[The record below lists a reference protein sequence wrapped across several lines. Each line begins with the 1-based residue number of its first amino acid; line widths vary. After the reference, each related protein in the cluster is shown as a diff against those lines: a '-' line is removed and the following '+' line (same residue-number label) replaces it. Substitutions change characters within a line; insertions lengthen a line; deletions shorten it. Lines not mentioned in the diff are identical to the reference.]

1 MAYCPK
7 CGVELERYIKN
18 CPLCKF
24 QVPDIG
30 DSEYFFEEE
39 ATKKYPHA
47 INIYKK
53 DHMVIKNKIFFSFIV
68 VVISAIIILAVLKL
82 VYPGSVIIAN
92 YALIAFIGL
101 LFYMFFSFGYL
112 KPFINLLGLAMTT
125 LFIGF
130 AIGYQSKPMEWF
142 YHYFMP
148 IIVILYVD
156 LTVFLLLSKMSRNKN
171 KFVYVPTVS
180 LLFLSILSMG
190 IEGVVSINSEGSISL
205 SWSLIVLICSGAI
218 ACVLLGVYH
227 GVPEKSKTWLKRKLH
242 V

>member
-7 CGVELERYIKN
+7 CGVELERYIEN
-18 CPLCKF
+18 CPLCEF
-24 QVPDIG
+24 PIPNIG
-30 DSEYFFEEE
+30 DPHYFFEDD

-82 VYPGSVIIAN
+82 IYPSSVIIAN
-92 YALIAFIGL
+92 YALIGFIGI

-112 KPFINLLGLAMTT
+112 KPFFNLLGLTLTT
-125 LFIGF
+125 LFITF
-130 AIGYQSKPMEWF
+130 AIDYQSKSEWF
-142 YHYFMP
+142 IHYAMP
-148 IIVILYVD
+148 IILILYAD
-156 LTVFLLLSKMSRNKN
+156 ITVFLLLSKMSRNKN

-180 LLFLSILSMG
+180 LLFLSILTMG
-190 IEGVVSINSEGSISL
+190 IDGVLSMNLKGSFHL

-218 ACVLLGVYH
+218 AGMFLGIYH
-227 GVPEKSKTWLKRKLH
+227 GIPEKSKTWLKRKLH